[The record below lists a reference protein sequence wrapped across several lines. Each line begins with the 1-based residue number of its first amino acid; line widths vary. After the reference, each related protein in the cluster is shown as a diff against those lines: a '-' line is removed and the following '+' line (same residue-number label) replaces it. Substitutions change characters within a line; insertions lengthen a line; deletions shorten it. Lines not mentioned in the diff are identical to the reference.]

1 MQKSLTPLPPGG
13 NFAGS
18 DIFCIHC
25 FKKTLIFLQTEKLIE
40 SESLVAKSG
49 LKQQELND
57 TLQGKSSELEKMR
70 VGHNETKKLLEA
82 SKAENQSLV
91 SKEQQLSKKV
101 QTCSGE
107 IVELKGQLQVELVKK
122 F

>member
-1 MQKSLTPLPPGG
+1 M
-13 NFAGS
+13 
-18 DIFCIHC
+18 
-25 FKKTLIFLQTEKLIE
+25 QTEKLIE

-57 TLQGKSSELEKMR
+57 ALQGKSSELEKMR

-107 IVELKGQLQVELVKK
+107 IVELKGQLQVESVINIWCVEYITSKMI
-122 F
+122 

>member
-1 MQKSLTPLPPGG
+1 M
-13 NFAGS
+13 
-18 DIFCIHC
+18 
-25 FKKTLIFLQTEKLIE
+25 QTEKLIE

-57 TLQGKSSELEKMR
+57 ALQGKSIELEKMR

-107 IVELKGQLQVELVKK
+107 IVELKGQLQVESVIKIEC
-122 F
+122 